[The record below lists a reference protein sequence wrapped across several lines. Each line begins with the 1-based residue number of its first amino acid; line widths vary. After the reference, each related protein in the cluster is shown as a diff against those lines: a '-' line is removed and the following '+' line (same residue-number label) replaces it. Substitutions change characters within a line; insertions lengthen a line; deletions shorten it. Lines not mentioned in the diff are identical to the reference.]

1 MFRQRKAA
9 RVLSPAVALA
19 LLAPAAYTPMALAQ
33 QDAADLEEIIV
44 TGARGRPRT
53 VTDSPVPVDV
63 FSAEEIEAISYTD
76 TNDIIKTLVPS
87 FNISRQPISDGAS
100 FIRPAELRGLPTDK
114 TLVLI
119 NSKRRHRAALVAIG
133 GSGTQ
138 GPDMATIPAVALQ
151 SIEVLRDG
159 AAAQY
164 GSDAIA
170 GVINFLLKENR
181 EGGSVSIDSGQYS
194 EGDGASTTVQGNIG
208 LPLGDNGFLSISGE
222 FYEADQTTRSNQ
234 YCESWFCLNPNDPSY
249 TAFENA
255 GSASSIRGVG
265 WNGNPATRLHYGR
278 DNQTFLSNTHLA
290 NIGDGDVVQPWGQP
304 EAEAARVF
312 FNAGIELDDN
322 NELYGFGNF
331 SDSTSNGSFFYRYP
345 YNGTIEELREPD
357 GSVYFPLEK
366 HPGGFTPRFFGDVR
380 DVSVVGGIRGEMD
393 NGLGYDFSA
402 RTGESEIQYTLS
414 NTINPSMGPESPT
427 SFRPGDLINS
437 ETQLQADFTYELDNG
452 ALIAFGASWMDESYE
467 VVQGEEDSYRAGPY
481 ANIDPHDFCE
491 AGPDGMLTGS
501 GAYADNMASAKG
513 SGVDGLDCT
522 NSNDPVFNVV
532 GVGSNGFPGYSPQF
546 SEVYERNSVGLYGDI
561 SGDVTDQL
569 FLQAAVRYEDYDD
582 FDAELVW
589 KLAAQLDVTDN
600 FGVRG
605 SIGTAFRAPT
615 PGQQGTTNVSTRLP
629 QGFPVATGLFPAGGP
644 VAQALGAVPLKPE
657 LSENYTIGFTAQVM
671 DTIDVSV
678 DFFRIDVQDRTRAI
692 STLQVSSTDAA
703 QAGNTAAWQNFVKL
717 RDAGVPGA
725 NSIGGVFYFTNGFD
739 TSTQGVDIVATAP
752 IEWGDMGTT
761 TVTAAFNFSE
771 NKFDTDR
778 SVVGRYLNNEAQ
790 HDFENYDPNW
800 RGVITARHELNQL
813 ILIGRVSYYGESINS
828 NTGGSDPLGLR
839 YQTFDPTWYTDIE
852 GQYRFNDTFRLSL
865 GARNVFDEYPAQ
877 GVVGDTCCG
886 RLWESATGMDWQGAY
901 YYGRLTVDF

>member
-100 FIRPAELRGLPTDK
+100 FIRPASLRGLPTDK
-114 TLVLI
+114 TLVLV
-119 NSKRRHRAALVAIG
+119 NSKRRHRAALVTIG

>member
-1 MFRQRKAA
+1 MFRQKKAA
-9 RVLSPAVALA
+9 RVLSPAIALA
-19 LLAPAAYTPMALAQ
+19 LLTPAVYAPVALAQ

-53 VTDSPVPVDV
+53 VSDSPVPVDV

-138 GPDMATIPAVALQ
+138 GPDMATIPAVAIQ
-151 SIEVLRDG
+151 NIEVLRDG

-222 FYEADQTTRSNQ
+222 FYEADQTTRAEQ
-234 YCESWFCLNPNDPSY
+234 YCGSWWCLNPEDS
-249 TAFENA
+249 TWQAFA
-255 GSASSIRGVG
+255 GSGGASSTRGVG
-265 WNGNPATRLHYGR
+265 WNGNEPTRLHYAT
-278 DNQTFLSNTHLA
+278 DPTFLSNIHMA

-304 EAEAARVF
+304 DAEATRLF
-312 FNAGIELDDN
+312 FNAGIELDAN
-322 NELYGFGNF
+322 NELYGFGNW

-366 HPGGFTPRFFGDVR
+366 HPGGFTPRFFGDVK
-380 DVSVVGGIRGEMD
+380 DMSIVGGIRGDMD
-393 NGLGYDFSA
+393 NGLSYDFSA

-414 NTINPSMGPESPT
+414 NTINPSMGPDSPT
-427 SFRPGDLINS
+427 SFRPGDLVNT

-452 ALIAFGASWMDESYE
+452 ALFAFGASWMDEAYD
-467 VVQGEEDSYRAGPY
+467 VVQGEEVSYRAGPY
-481 ANIDPHDFCE
+481 AEQDPHGFCDGDTATE
-491 AGPDGMLTGS
+491 NGMRVIAAGS
-501 GAYADNMASAKG
+501 N
-513 SGVDGLDCT
+513 LDCA
-522 NSNDPVFNVV
+522 NSNDPVYNVV
-532 GVGSNGFPGYSPQF
+532 GVGSNGFPGYSPEF
-546 SEVYERNSVGLYGDI
+546 SDVYERNSYALYGDI

-589 KLAAQLDVTDN
+589 KLAGQLDVTDT
-600 FGVRG
+600 FGLRA

-629 QGFPVATGLFPAGGP
+629 NGFPVATGLFPAGGP
-644 VAQALGAVPLKPE
+644 IAQALGAVPLKPE
-657 LSENYTIGFTAQVM
+657 KSDNYTFGFTAEVLE
-671 DTIDVSV
+671 TIDLTV
-678 DFFRIDVQDRTRAI
+678 DFYRIDVQDRTQAI
-692 STLQVSSTDAA
+692 STRDVSTDPSSGEAYE
-703 QAGNTAAWQNFVKL
+703 NFL
-717 RDAGVPGA
+717 ALEAAGVAGA
-725 NSIGGVFYFTNGFD
+725 NSIGGVFYFTNGFN
-739 TSTQGVDIVATAP
+739 TSTQGMDVVATTP
-752 IEWGDMGTT
+752 IEWGEMGTT
-761 TVTAAFNFSE
+761 TLTASFNFTE
-771 NKFDTDR
+771 NSFDTDP
-778 SVVGRYLNNEAQ
+778 SAYLNAEAQ
-790 HDFENYDPNW
+790 FDFENFDPNW
-800 RGVITARHELNQL
+800 RGVITARHDVNQL
-813 ILIGRVSYYGESINS
+813 TLIGRVSYYGESINS
-828 NTGGSDPLGLR
+828 QGGTTF
-839 YQTFDPTWYTDIE
+839 QTFDPIWYTDIE
-852 GQYRFNDTFRLSL
+852 GQYRFNDMFRLSL
-865 GARNVFDEYPAQ
+865 GARNVWDEYPAQ
-877 GVVGDTCCG
+877 DSIGDYCCG
-886 RLWESATGMDWQGAY
+886 RLYSSATGMDWQGAY